1 MVLGGRIG
9 EVNGSQVLV
18 LAEGMV
24 LGGRIGEINGS

>member
-9 EVNGSQVLV
+9 EMNGSHVLV